1 MTEVRIATEIDFEY
15 CRKTDFPH
23 IKDHLLKQSIQNG
36 WVYLVEINQSPVG
49 YARLE
54 FIWLAVPYIALI
66 RIEENHQRKG
76 AGTALV
82 NRIFN
87 DLKNQGYK
95 KVYTS
100 SEVME
105 PEPQEFHRKC
115 GFMECGLIAGMNEKG
130 IGEIFF
136 VKKLIEN

>member
-1 MTEVRIATEIDFEY
+1 MIRVRLASENDFEY
-15 CRKTDFPH
+15 CRNTDFPH
-23 IKDHLLKQSIQNG
+23 VKDHLLKQSIQNG

-54 FIWLAVPYIALI
+54 FIWMTVPYFALI

-76 AGTALV
+76 VGTTLV
-82 NRIFN
+82 NRILK
-87 DLKNQGYK
+87 DLKDQGHQ

-136 VKKLIEN
+136 VKKLN

>member
-1 MTEVRIATEIDFEY
+1 MIRVRLATEDDFEY
-15 CRKTDFPH
+15 CRKVDFPEV
-23 IKDHLLKQSIQNG
+23 KDHLLRQSIQND
-36 WVYLVEINQSPVG
+36 WIYLVELNQMFVG

-54 FIWLAVPYIALI
+54 FIWLTVPYLALI
-66 RIEENHQRKG
+66 RIEKTHQRKG

-82 NRIFN
+82 TRIFK
-87 DLKNQGYK
+87 DLKDQGHQNI
-95 KVYTS
+95 YTS

-105 PEPQEFHRKC
+105 PEPQEFHRRS

-136 VKKLIEN
+136 VKKLQ

>member
-1 MTEVRIATEIDFEY
+1 MIEVRLASEDDYEY
-15 CRKTDFPH
+15 CRKTEFPQ
-23 IKDHLLKQSIQNG
+23 IKNHLLKQAIQNG
-36 WVYLVEINQSPVG
+36 WVYLVEINQLIVG

-54 FIWLAVPYIALI
+54 FIWMTVPYLALI

-76 AGTALV
+76 AGTALT

-87 DLKNQGYK
+87 DLKEQGHQK
-95 KVYTS
+95 IYTS

-115 GFMECGLIAGMNEKG
+115 GFIECGFIAGMNDKG

-136 VKKLIEN
+136 VKNLIEN